1 MFVRHSFF
9 SLSGKVRFLFVV
21 EEVVSSLDE
30 LKTRTTPLWSQA
42 GVAAVKF
49 GFALTRPY
57 Q

>member
-1 MFVRHSFF
+1 LFIRHSFF

-21 EEVVSSLDE
+21 EEVVSSPDE
-30 LKTRTTPLWSQA
+30 LKTCTTLLWSWA
-42 GVAAVKF
+42 DVAADKF